1 MAEEGTSPEEL
12 QNQAAHTEEHV
23 EETLDTVSDALPPI
37 ERPISGLDQEEFEA
51 PSTRYLGLFG
61 AVGALV
67 GLAIGIQ
74 QGNAAFGMAVG
85 LALGVGLG
93 LLLNTYTGR

>member
-1 MAEEGTSPEEL
+1 MAEEPSVPDESLDGLEET
-12 QNQAAHTEEHV
+12 AAPV
-23 EETLDTVSDALPPI
+23 EESLPSI
-37 ERPISGLDQEEFEA
+37 ERPVSGLDQEEFET
-51 PSTRYLGLFG
+51 PSSRYLGLFG
-61 AVGALV
+61 TVGALV

-74 QGNAAFGMAVG
+74 QGNPAFGMAIG